1 MTFCRAFEDTDSER
15 DGQPDEHLLPKGG
28 GAGALGA
35 GRHPG
40 RGAQR
45 GEHHLF
51 MTIIMVVS
59 MITIVIIIITH
70 CGEQLQHDH
79 PCHGLHLY
87 PHHVCPRWSANWL
100 ASPHS
105 SSPPS
110 FWVAPSVVI
119 WVKKTKEANAEKVKK
134 GGSPFF
140 QVPCFLLVPD
150 FRETT
155 TTTLN

>member
-45 GEHHLF
+45 GEHHFF

-59 MITIVIIIITH
+59 IITIIIIIAH

-79 PCHGLHLY
+79 PRHNLNLH
-87 PHHVCPRWSANWL
+87 HQHVCPLWSANWL

-105 SSPPS
+105 SASP
-110 FWVAPSVVI
+110 
-119 WVKKTKEANAEKVKK
+119 
-134 GGSPFF
+134 
-140 QVPCFLLVPD
+140 
-150 FRETT
+150 
-155 TTTLN
+155 